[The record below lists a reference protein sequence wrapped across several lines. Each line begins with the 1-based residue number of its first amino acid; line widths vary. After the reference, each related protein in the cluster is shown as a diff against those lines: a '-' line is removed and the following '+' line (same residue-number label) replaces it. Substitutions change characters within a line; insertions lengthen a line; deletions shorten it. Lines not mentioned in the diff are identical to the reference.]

1 MRALFPQPD
10 SNAPMHPALRA
21 FTPIQVSLRARITE
35 HLSHWPHTLQTPGSA
50 AAFLREH
57 SDLIDEFLQSFWPDA
72 LKNQPAALVAVGGY
86 GRHEQFPHS
95 DIDLLILLDDHQ
107 YDAVIQLML
116 HQLWDAGL
124 VIGHAVRTLAECRT
138 AGTHDV
144 TVYTNLLDARLIT
157 GDAPLFAQLAALV
170 RSDQIVDDWTFFQA
184 KQAEQSQRYQSF
196 GDAGAK
202 IEPNIKESPG
212 GLRDLHT
219 LRWLGNRIGHARNL
233 HAMHEA
239 GLLRDQEWQA
249 LTQAEDFISRVRIG
263 LHRVAGRAEERL
275 LLLHQKTLA
284 TPFGFSGEH
293 NGNLAVEQFMQQYFR
308 TTIEVERLNQ
318 VILQNF
324 AEQLDPAPAAPP
336 QPINARFQLRGH
348 WLETTDTQVF
358 MRAPTA
364 ILELFLLLAQH
375 PDVRGTSASTARQLR
390 ANLSVIDEG
399 FRKNAQAHQFF
410 MAILQSPQ
418 GVYHALKAM
427 NLAGVLAAYIPA
439 FGQIVGL
446 MQFDLFH
453 AYTVDAHT
461 LLVIRNLRRFSQP
474 QCAAEHP
481 MASQI
486 FSRVEHPEVLYLAG
500 LFHDIAKGRGGD
512 HAELGAQ
519 DAEHFARLHGLSAA
533 ATARLVWLVAQHLL
547 MSFTAQRRDIEDP
560 TIIEEFAQKVGSIAR
575 LNDLYLL
582 TVADIRAT
590 NPDLWN
596 SWRDALLKRL
606 HQRTEQWFLQGEQS
620 ACTIIESTRTAA
632 FTEGQAA
639 GLAAAPL
646 QRWLAQ
652 LPDDY
657 FLRTDSAPIV
667 QHAKLALGEPTD
679 PDASARQ
686 GVWISDT
693 QDQHATQIIILTNN
707 ITGLFARI
715 VAELERHGLN
725 VQSANLTLIPPKLET
740 ATPGPLPD
748 RALFE
753 FFILDQQGRARLDA
767 WSLNALRERLTACLS
782 TITAAKTRIQRR
794 VTPQMASLN
803 VATQIEC
810 LADERRQR
818 NVIHISTKDRPG
830 LLADITAVLSEQGIV
845 LRHARIS
852 TLGERAEDV
861 FYVVDAQGRV
871 IDNPKTC
878 SAVESALRTA
888 IQSRA

>member
-1 MRALFPQPD
+1 MKTDARHL
-10 SNAPMHPALRA
+10 NATQAQLRA
-21 FTPIQVSLRARITE
+21 QIST
-35 HLSHWPHTLQTPGSA
+35 HLSRWPHTLQTPGSA
-50 AAFLREH
+50 TAFLRAH
-57 SDLIDEFLQSFWPDA
+57 SDLIDDFLQSFWPDA
-72 LKNQPAALVAVGGY
+72 LNNQSAALIAVGGY

-107 YDAVIQLML
+107 HDALIQPML

-124 VIGHAVRTLAECRT
+124 VIGHAVRTVAECLT
-138 AGTHDV
+138 AGQHDV
-144 TVYTNLLDARLIT
+144 TVYTNLLDARFIT
-157 GDAPLFAQLAALV
+157 GDTELFSQLVTLV
-170 RSDQIVDDWTFFQA
+170 RSNQIVDDWAFFQA
-184 KQAEQSQRYQSF
+184 KQAEQTARYQAF

-219 LRWLGNRIGHARNL
+219 LRWLGNRIGHARSL

-249 LTQAEDFISRVRIG
+249 LNQAEDFISRVRIG
-263 LHRVAGRAEERL
+263 LHSVAGRAEERL

-284 TPFGFSGEH
+284 TQFGFSGEH
-293 NGNLAVEQFMQQYFR
+293 NGNLAVEQFMQHYFR
-308 TTIEVERLNQ
+308 TTTEVERLNQ
-318 VILQNF
+318 VIMQNF

-336 QPINARFQLRGH
+336 QPINARFQLRGQL
-348 WLETTDTQVF
+348 LETTDAQVF

-364 ILELFLLLAQH
+364 ILELFLLLAER
-375 PDVRGTSASTARQLR
+375 PDVLGTSASTARQLR

-399 FRKNAQAHQFF
+399 FRKNPQAHQLF
-410 MAILQSPQ
+410 MAILQSEQ
-418 GVYHALKAM
+418 GVYRALKAM

-474 QCAAEHP
+474 QFAAENP

-486 FSRVEHPEVLYLAG
+486 FSRIKHPEVLYLAG

-512 HAELGAQ
+512 HAEIGAI
-519 DAEHFARLHGLSAA
+519 DAEHFARAHGLSTA

-560 TIIEEFAQKVGSIAR
+560 TIIEEFAKKVGSIER

-606 HQRTEQWFLQGEQS
+606 HQRTEQWFAEGEQS
-620 ACTIIESTRTAA
+620 LRSIIEHTRTAA
-632 FTEGQAA
+632 LTQGRAA
-639 GLAAAPL
+639 GIAPERL
-646 QRWLAQ
+646 HHWLEQ

-657 FLRTDSAPIV
+657 FLRTDIAPILH
-667 QHAKLALGEPTD
+667 HAELALA
-679 PDASARQ
+679 DAGDIATQ
-686 GVWISDT
+686 PMVWISD
-693 QDQHATQIIILTNN
+693 QANQNATQIVILTHNVP
-707 ITGLFARI
+707 GRFARI

-725 VQSANLTLIPPKLET
+725 VQSANLTLIPPRL
-740 ATPGPLPD
+740 TPAALGPQPD

-753 FFILDQQGRARLDA
+753 FFTLDLQGHARLDA
-767 WSLNALRERLTACLS
+767 WSLTDLRERLTACLTTIS
-782 TITAAKTRIQRR
+782 TAKTRIQRR
-794 VTPQMASLN
+794 VPPQMASLN

-810 LADERRQR
+810 TSDERRQR
-818 NVIHISTKDRPG
+818 NIIHISTKDRPG
-830 LLADITAVLSEQGIV
+830 LLADMTAALSEQGVV

-878 SAVESALRTA
+878 ATVERALRAA